1 MTNKELRKIMIAIVA
16 SGFASEYSTE
26 GIIDRAIAIVDQ
38 IERSEDDKR
47 SDAADAAR

>member
-38 IERSEDDKR
+38 IEIREGDKR
-47 SDAADAAR
+47 SDAAKAAR